1 MQTSGR
7 ALGGLQRTS
16 GRDWGVLQRTSDR
29 AWGRP
34 AEKEEEGLR
43 KQRGQ
48 GHLYRT
54 QSTEPT
60 EWYSWGL
67 AEIREH
73 VRV

>member
-1 MQTSGR
+1 M
-7 ALGGLQRTS
+7 GGVQRTS

-48 GHLYRT
+48 GHLENTVYRT
-54 QSTEPT
+54 N
-60 EWYSWGL
+60 
-67 AEIREH
+67 
-73 VRV
+73 